1 MLGSL
6 LHCLR
11 LWRQRH
17 AFMPLQCAAAP
28 ESSNAFPGHLHGR
41 MVCALQVYPLGVDEF
56 LQLCRQFK
64 DLNDEFAD
72 YALDSDGE
80 VRCCLLIFRV

>member
-1 MLGSL
+1 
-6 LHCLR
+6 
-11 LWRQRH
+11 
-17 AFMPLQCAAAP
+17 
-28 ESSNAFPGHLHGR
+28 
-41 MVCALQVYPLGVDEF
+41 MVCTRQVYPLGVDEF

-80 VRCCLLIFRV
+80 MRRCPLTYRVCIVGHEPAA